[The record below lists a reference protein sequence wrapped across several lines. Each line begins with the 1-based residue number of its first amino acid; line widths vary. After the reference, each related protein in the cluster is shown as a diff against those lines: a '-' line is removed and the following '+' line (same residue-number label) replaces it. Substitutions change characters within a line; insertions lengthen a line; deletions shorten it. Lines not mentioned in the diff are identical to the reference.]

1 MVLFFTC
8 GHSDGLTN
16 QTGTGV
22 MKGHHGYVVILPT
35 PQVKEVALSATAGAV
50 AFRSVAKAT
59 PGIDGV

>member
-1 MVLFFTC
+1 
-8 GHSDGLTN
+8 
-16 QTGTGV
+16 